1 MINNKKDAWW
11 KHGVIYHIYPLSFND
26 SNNDGKGDIPGI
38 ITKLDYLSELGVDAI
53 WLSPV
58 YSSPMMDFGYDVSD
72 YYTID
77 PVFGTM
83 DDFKKLLDEAHA
95 RGIRV
100 IMDMIMNHTSHLHP
114 WFLESKSSKYN
125 NPKHDW
131 YIWHNPRK
139 GRKPNRWK
147 SALGGSAWE
156 YDKTTKQYYLH
167 TFLKEQPDLNWRNKY
182 MRKAFFDIIE
192 FWLNMGVD
200 GFRFDAINMIVKHA
214 KLRNNPA
221 LFGIFRIKEKW
232 STRNQPY
239 SYTVI
244 RKMRKLFDKY
254 EDAVSIGEIYAFPPG
269 NPAVSASYL
278 GCGNDMLDLTFDF
291 SIVFRWWNA
300 RRYYNCIRNWYEH
313 IPDNGW
319 PSIVFSNHDLCR
331 SYNRFGIGFHKKEK
345 AKVAAVLL
353 LTLKGTPFIY
363 YGEEI
368 GMKNTWI
375 AKSQLQD
382 PIGKPFWPFYQGR
395 DMARTP
401 MQWNAQQ
408 HAGFSNTQPW
418 LPVNSSYVENNVEQQ
433 KEDKDSLYNIYKT
446 LLSLRKEHK
455 PLQAGEWE
463 PMLCGKRGII
473 AYAREYDNEKIIVL
487 LNFTASS
494 KKARIHHT
502 SEWQVL
508 FSTHRQNA
516 ENVLLENMKLFPFEA
531 TVLNNET
538 DQQ

>member
-1 MINNKKDAWW
+1 MINNEKDAWW

-408 HAGFSNTQPW
+408 HAGFSSTQPW